1 MGGELGTRVAN
12 LFEARADVEAV
23 RGIDLD
29 PPRGRIT
36 RAEFYRVD
44 PDERRR
50 LVDLV
55 SEFEP
60 QVVVHL
66 GVYEPHA
73 RMVPGAA
80 EAATER
86 YAVAVL
92 GAAARCASL
101 EHLVARSG
109 IEVYG
114 RPRRGPT
121 RPDEN
126 VAPQPTSPFGRSLLR
141 VEGIAALAAQAADVP
156 VTYMRFAPV
165 VGAHFPSPLGRLLRL
180 PAVPVSAV
188 SDLPFSVLHQED
200 AAASLMAAVDV
211 SLEGPFNIVA
221 PGAITAF
228 QAARLGGHVPLPV
241 VGPGWLTAKALCEL
255 VGAPLPPHVQ
265 ELLARGRTADASRA
279 ASELRFVPE
288 RSTRRTIEELH
299 EWASVTYLQVAPQE
313 AA

>member
-12 LFEARADVEAV
+12 LLEARPDVEAV
-23 RGIDLD
+23 WGIDLD

-36 RAEFYRVD
+36 RAEFFRVD

-55 SEFEP
+55 SELEP

-73 RMVPGAA
+73 RMAPAAA
-80 EAATER
+80 EAATEQ

-92 GAAARCASL
+92 GAAARCSSL
-101 EHLVARSG
+101 RRLVVRSG

-114 RPRRGPT
+114 RPRGAPT
-121 RPDEN
+121 RPDED
-126 VAPQPTSPFGRSLLR
+126 VAPEPTTPFGRSLLR
-141 VEGIAALAAQAADVP
+141 AEGVAALAAQTADVP
-156 VTYMRFAPV
+156 VTYLRFAPL

-188 SDLPFSVLHQED
+188 SDLPFSVVHQED
-200 AAASLMAAVDV
+200 AAASLLAAVDAAV
-211 SLEGPFNIVA
+211 DGPFNVVA
-221 PGAITAF
+221 PGAVTAF
-228 QAARLGGHVPLPV
+228 QAARLGGRVPFPV

-255 VGAPLPPHVQ
+255 AGAPLPPHVQ
-265 ELLARGRTADASRA
+265 ELLTRGRTADPGRA
-279 ASELRFVPE
+279 AAELRFTPE
-288 RSTRRTIEELH
+288 RSTRRTVEELH
-299 EWASVTYLQVAPQE
+299 EWASVTYLQVAPRE